1 MPNFAPFMNMAAS
14 KDLFLPIILILF
26 AVSIFTYQDVFGAPQ
41 LSSCPSCVIIPPDK
55 IEFYKKNVP
64 LSIWTDNLLYDHD
77 SIITVNGYS
86 KLTNREQPI
95 TITVFDPLGGVIE
108 AQQVIADASGD
119 FKIRFNTNG
128 DLWSSDGEYIIKAQI
143 SQDIL
148 FKTKIEIVPE
158 LGGVPQCSTSEL
170 TTPSDTGATFC
181 IPFTRTGKITS
192 VESFLDTKSK
202 SLVITLR
209 GATNYDPLVIDLP
222 RYILDSKSGTSD
234 SSFVVLVDG
243 NQIEYEELVST
254 EGNRKIS
261 IAAPPSLESQ
271 IEIIGTQV
279 IPEFGPIAILV
290 LVSAIAAVLILNNK
304 KIVQIRSF

>member
-1 MPNFAPFMNMAAS
+1 METLRF
-14 KDLFLPIILILF
+14 LFFPIVVMLF
-26 AVSIFTYQDVFGAPQ
+26 ALTTISSQNVFGAPQ
-41 LSSCPSCVIIPPDK
+41 LSSCPSCVIIPPDE

-64 LSIWTDNLLYDHD
+64 LSIWTNNLLYDHD
-77 SIITVNGYS
+77 SIVTVNGHS

-95 TITVFDPLGGVIE
+95 TISVFTPLGSVIE
-108 AQQVIADASGD
+108 AQQVIADEFGD

-128 DLWSSDGEYIIKAQI
+128 AFWSSDGEYIIKAQI

-148 FKTKIEIVPE
+148 FKTKIELVPE

-170 TTPSDTGATFC
+170 TTLSDTGATFC

-202 SLVITLR
+202 SLVLTLR

-234 SSFVVLVDG
+234 SSFVVLSDG

-261 IAAPPSLESQ
+261 IAVPPSLESQ
-271 IEIIGTQV
+271 IDIIGTQV
-279 IPEFGPIAILV
+279 IPEFGPVAILV
-290 LVSAIAAVLILNNK
+290 LISAIAAVLVLNTKNM
-304 KIVQIRSF
+304 IRVPRF